1 MMPRLSGPSRPPAS
15 GGKPRRLV
23 ILLHGLGADGNDLI
37 GLAPYW
43 ARLLPD
49 AEFLSPNA
57 PFPCDM
63 APYGY
68 QWFSSQDR
76 SPEAVLGGVRAAAPI
91 LDAFIDEALEER
103 GLGSSELALV
113 GFSQGTMM
121 SLFVG
126 LRRAEPVAGI
136 VGFSGR
142 LLAPEL
148 LAGELRSRPP
158 VLLVHG
164 TDDPLV
170 PYSSLAAAETT
181 LKAAGGAGRD
191 GDLGRHRPLD
201 RRPRVAARR
210 AVSQERAQRDDALT
224 TPSPERRGSRTPRI
238 LGESHSAAPSTRPS
252 TLPSR
257 SIRKLVGKP
266 RTSKA
271 CPTSLLGSI

>member
-1 MMPRLSGPSRPPAS
+1 MPRLSGPSRPPAS

-49 AEFLSPNA
+49 TEFLSPNA
-57 PFPCDM
+57 PFPCDT
-63 APYGY
+63 AAYGY

-91 LDAFIDEALEER
+91 LDAFIDEALEKR
-103 GLGSSELALV
+103 GLGSCDLALV

-126 LRRAEPVAGI
+126 LRRVEPIAGI

-148 LAGELRSRPP
+148 LATELRSRPP

-164 TDDPLV
+164 TEDPLV
-170 PYSSLAAAETT
+170 PYSSLAAAEAT
-181 LKAAGGAGRD
+181 LKAAGV
-191 GDLGRHRPLD
+191 P
-201 RRPRVAARR
+201 VAT
-210 AVSQERAQRDDALT
+210 VTSVGIGHSIDDQGL
-224 TPSPERRGSRTPRI
+224 RRGGLFLRDVLS
-238 LGESHSAAPSTRPS
+238 
-252 TLPSR
+252 
-257 SIRKLVGKP
+257 GK
-266 RTSKA
+266 TS
-271 CPTSLLGSI
+271 

>member
-1 MMPRLSGPSRPPAS
+1 MMPRLAGPSRPPAS

-37 GLAPYW
+37 GLARYW

-57 PFPCDM
+57 PFPCDT

-103 GLGSSELALV
+103 HLGSAELALV

-148 LAGELRSRPP
+148 LASELRSSPP
-158 VLLVHG
+158 TLVVHG
-164 TDDPLV
+164 TEDPVV
-170 PYSSLAAAETT
+170 PYSSMAAAETA
-181 LKAAGGAGRD
+181 LKTAGVPVETVTSVGIGHSID
-191 GDLGRHRPLD
+191 DQGL
-201 RRPRVAARR
+201 RRGGQFLKHVL
-210 AVSQERAQRDDALT
+210 SGT
-224 TPSPERRGSRTPRI
+224 TP
-238 LGESHSAAPSTRPS
+238 
-252 TLPSR
+252 
-257 SIRKLVGKP
+257 
-266 RTSKA
+266 
-271 CPTSLLGSI
+271 

>member
-37 GLAPYW
+37 GLVPYW

-103 GLGSSELALV
+103 GLGSSDLALV

-148 LAGELRSRPP
+148 LASEVRSRPP
-158 VLLVHG
+158 ILLIHG
-164 TDDPLV
+164 TEDPVV
-170 PYSSLAAAETT
+170 PHSSLAAAENE
-181 LKAAGGAGRD
+181 LKAAGVPVETVSSVGIGHSID
-191 GDLGRHRPLD
+191 DQGL
-201 RRPRVAARR
+201 RRGGQFLKNVL
-210 AVSQERAQRDDALT
+210 SGT
-224 TPSPERRGSRTPRI
+224 TP
-238 LGESHSAAPSTRPS
+238 
-252 TLPSR
+252 
-257 SIRKLVGKP
+257 
-266 RTSKA
+266 
-271 CPTSLLGSI
+271 